1 MTKRIA
7 IVDTDQDAQEI
18 FEKFHD
24 KPSKKHVKMNFSW
37 PTELQEI
44 GEAKAQMYR
53 SNKWKTNP
61 KDTEDYKHIA
71 ESYQRCYV
79 VPGFL
84 RDYSTGKKMSV
95 HGPFLDVQGPMP
107 KHFTILAPLIGIQV
121 RLYGKS
127 GKPSGSDDLYEVVV
141 QNGMLGGAKH
151 PDTGEV
157 FLFVY
162 TKDHGI
168 GMLITGDELG
178 IEKDGI
184 VG

>member
-1 MTKRIA
+1 MIEV
-7 IVDTDQDAQEI
+7 VDTEEEAKEI

-24 KPSKKHVKMNFSW
+24 KPSKRKVKFDFSW
-37 PTELQEI
+37 PSVVQEI

-53 SNKWKTNP
+53 SNKWKMNP

-79 VPGFL
+79 IPGFL
-84 RDYSTGKKMSV
+84 KDYSTGRKIPV
-95 HGPFLDVQGPMP
+95 YGPELEVQGPMP

-127 GKPSGSDDLYEVVV
+127 GKPSKSDELYEVVV
-141 QNGMLGGAKH
+141 PNGILAGARH
-151 PDTGEV
+151 PDTDEV

-162 TKDHGI
+162 TKAHGI
-168 GMLITGDELG
+168 GMLITGEKLD